1 VSTCP
6 VRKPLHLLELRRL
19 NMADF
24 ISQRWL
30 LNRREVLR
38 GLGVSLACRCSN
50 ACSHCEAPGRMLG
63 PVAVS
68 SSTLPNGVNTNDFEM
83 EKAGKDYELSRIL
96 KPLEKHQASIT
107 PISGLYHP
115 NSFGIAHSVTQT
127 WLTGA
132 KHGPTGRTR
141 SRPRGTRWSYL
152 SSFSWSLQEA
162 SRSSVGG

>member
-1 VSTCP
+1 
-6 VRKPLHLLELRRL
+6 
-19 NMADF
+19 MAHF
-24 ISQRWL
+24 LSQSWL

-38 GLGVSLACRCSN
+38 GLGVSLALPLLECMRPLRAAEKDARPRRS
-50 ACSHCEAPGRMLG
+50 
-63 PVAVS
+63 VFIY
-68 SSTLPNGVNTNDFEM
+68 LPNGVNTNDFEM

-115 NSFGIAHSVTQT
+115 NSFGIAHSATQT

-132 KHGPTGRTR
+132 KHGSTGRTR

>member
-1 VSTCP
+1 MSTCP

-68 SSTLPNGVNTNDFEM
+68 SSTLSNGVNTNDFEM

-107 PISGLYHP
+107 PISDFIILT
-115 NSFGIAHSVTQT
+115 HSVS
-127 WLTGA
+127 LIV
-132 KHGPTGRTR
+132 
-141 SRPRGTRWSYL
+141 RPRPGSPAPSTAPQAGHDLGR
-152 SSFSWSLQEA
+152 EEP
-162 SRSSVGG
+162 GGRI

>member
-1 VSTCP
+1 
-6 VRKPLHLLELRRL
+6 
-19 NMADF
+19 MAHF
-24 ISQRWL
+24 LSQNWL
-30 LNRREVLR
+30 LNRREALR
-38 GLGVSLACRCSN
+38 GLGVSLALPLLECMWPLRAAGKDAQPRRS
-50 ACSHCEAPGRMLG
+50 
-63 PVAVS
+63 VFIY
-68 SSTLPNGVNTNDFEM
+68 LPNGVNTNDFEM
-83 EKAGKDYELSRIL
+83 EKTGKDYELSWIL
-96 KPLEKHQASIT
+96 KPLEKHRENIT

-115 NSFGIAHSVTQT
+115 NSFGIAHSATQT